1 MFYFFHIDFLN
12 CTFLCCKN
20 FENNSAILKQ
30 FIQLIVII
38 LLHHR
43 LTKRNL
49 VSLRVCLYLKVNHDY
64 FCGLSKET
72 SGAKEKAYT
81 KPFLKNRNMLK
92 YSSIRLA
99 MCNINHDL
107 ILILISSIII
117 NKDVK

>member
-1 MFYFFHIDFLN
+1 MHFFVLQNI
-12 CTFLCCKN
+12 
-20 FENNSAILKQ
+20 ENNSAILKQ
-30 FIQLIVII
+30 FTQLIVII

-81 KPFLKNRNMLK
+81 KPLLKNQNMLK

-117 NKDVK
+117 NKDVN